1 MDAGALQIDEGH
13 TAERVYDSDEVKQL
27 AEKAKLAAQIKKP
40 NSTPGFTTTET
51 KLAGG
56 NTVEVTVQPSKPNA
70 PLVKP
75 PPILGK
81 TVTVGKPV
89 TVGLQN
95 IKANV
100 STEQKVGNNINNNN
114 KPQKKRGR
122 PVGST
127 NSDKGTVVAK
137 GASPKKKILLTKSPK
152 NKANNKTADGK
163 KATPKKTNNSKKSTT
178 PTATKSKKVQKDE
191 EN

>member
-178 PTATKSKKVQKDE
+178 PTATKSKKV
-191 EN
+191 

>member
-1 MDAGALQIDEGH
+1 MGNIMDAGALQIDEGH
-13 TAERVYDSDEVKQL
+13 TAERVYDSDELKQL

-100 STEQKVGNNINNNN
+100 STDQKAGINNNNN

-122 PVGST
+122 PAGST
-127 NSDKGTVVAK
+127 NSDKGTVAK
-137 GASPKKKILLTKSPK
+137 GS
-152 NKANNKTADGK
+152 
-163 KATPKKTNNSKKSTT
+163 
-178 PTATKSKKVQKDE
+178 
-191 EN
+191 